1 MKVKL
6 KMYCIAHIRAFFSGL
21 GKLFNSPFS
30 GFLTIMVIGIALA
43 LPTFLYILLQNT
55 QNLTQSWKED
65 STQISLYLKSD
76 LSDMRTQD
84 LLQQLRTNP
93 EIANV
98 TYISPQQGLKEFSQ
112 VLDTQTVV
120 NLLHKNPLP
129 GVILVQPI
137 LSLRSQPTIT
147 ILLNSLGNLPEV
159 DNAQLDLEWIQ
170 RLGNMIN
177 LAKHGIYALT
187 FLLVIGVLFIVGN
200 TIHLATQN
208 ERKEISILKLVGATD
223 AFIRRPFL
231 YIGVWY
237 GLFGSLIALILVSA
251 ALSWLQKPV
260 AQLTSSYNSD
270 FYLHNLSFSAA
281 FCLFIISISLGL
293 ISSWFVV
300 TRELKHTA

>member
-6 KMYCIAHIRAFFSGL
+6 KMYCIAHIRAILSGL
-21 GKLFNSPFS
+21 GRLFSSPFS
-30 GFLTIMVIGIALA
+30 GLLTIMVIGIALA
-43 LPTFLYILLQNT
+43 LPTFLYILLQNA

-65 STQISLYLKSD
+65 STQISLYLKRD

-159 DNAQLDLEWIQ
+159 DNAQLDLEWMQ

-177 LAKHGIYALT
+177 LAKHGIYALA

-237 GLFGSLIALILVSA
+237 GLFGSLVALILVSA
-251 ALSWLQKPV
+251 ALSWLQNPV
-260 AQLTSSYNSD
+260 AKLASSYNSG
-270 FYLHNLSFSAA
+270 FYLHSLSFSTA